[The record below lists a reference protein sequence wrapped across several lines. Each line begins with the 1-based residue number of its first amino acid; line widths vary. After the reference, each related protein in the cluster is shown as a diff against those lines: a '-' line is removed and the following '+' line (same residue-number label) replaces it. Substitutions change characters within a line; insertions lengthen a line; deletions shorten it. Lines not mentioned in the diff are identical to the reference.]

1 MSETGI
7 RRIGVMTGGGD
18 CPGLNAVIRA
28 VTKAAIHEYGLEVLG
43 VHDGFL
49 GLIEDRVQPLTFSDV
64 SNILDLGGTILGTS
78 NKADPS
84 HHCTGCDSDGK
95 PVFEDLSEHAVGVA
109 RRHGIDVLVCIGGDG
124 TMSAAARLIPLGLAV
139 VGVPKTIDNDLM
151 HTDVTFGFDTA
162 VSIASE
168 ALDRIRTTAASHS
181 RVMLVETMGRN
192 AGWIA
197 LHAGAASGADI
208 ILIPEIEFDLEVV
221 CRWCVERSKH
231 GKAYTIITVAEGA
244 KPKGGEVVVDRIVHE
259 SPEPIRLGGV
269 SEVLCD
275 QIAERTRLEC
285 RATILG
291 HVQRGGKPTARDRIL
306 ATQFGHHAMEL
317 VMSGR
322 HDRLVAMQHGQLTS
336 VPLVEVADRVKLIPP
351 DDPTIRASRAIG
363 VSFGEA

>member
-1 MSETGI
+1 MSNANV

-28 VTKAAIHEYGLEVLG
+28 VTKVAINSHGLEVMG
-43 VHDGFL
+43 VYDGFL
-49 GLIEDRVQPLTFSDV
+49 GLIEDKVKPLTFSDV

-78 NKADPS
+78 NKANPS
-84 HHCTGCDSDGK
+84 RYCTGHDADGK
-95 PVFEDLSEHAVGVA
+95 PVWENVAEHAAAVA
-109 RRHGIDVLVCIGGDG
+109 KRHGIDVLVCIGGDG
-124 TMSAAARLIPLGLAV
+124 TMSAATPMIQHGLAV

-151 HTDVTFGFDTA
+151 HTEVTFGFDTA
-162 VSIASE
+162 VGIASE

-208 ILIPEIEFDLEVV
+208 ILIPEIEFDLDVV
-221 CRWCVERSKH
+221 CRVCVERSKH
-231 GKAYTIITVAEGA
+231 GKAFTIITVAEGA
-244 KPKGGEVVVDRIVHE
+244 KPKGGKVVVDRIVHE
-259 SPEPIRLGGV
+259 SPDPIRLGGV

-275 QIAERTRLEC
+275 QIAERTKLEC

-322 HDRLVAMQHGQLTS
+322 LNRLVAMQKGRLTD
-336 VPLVEVADRVKLIPP
+336 VPLAEVADRVRMIPL
-351 DDPTIRASRAIG
+351 DDPIVRANRAMG